1 MEILEGRCFV
11 NRVFII
17 AEAGVNH
24 NGNIEIA
31 KKLIDEAVRCGVDAV
46 KFQSFKAKNLV
57 TKVAKQADYQ
67 KENMGKEV
75 SQYDMLK
82 ALELSDEEHIELINY
97 CKEKGI
103 MFLSSPFDLES
114 IDMLNNLGIEIFKV
128 PSGEIENV
136 PYLRKIAKTGKKVI
150 LSTGMSNL
158 ADIEFALD
166 ILKGAGARDI
176 SVLHCNTDYPTKM
189 EEVNLRAMNTIGN
202 AFSVEIGYSD
212 HTKGIEVPIAAVAL
226 GAKIIEKHFTLDRN
240 MEGPDHKASLEPNE
254 LKNMVDSIRNIEIAL
269 GNGVKALTDS
279 EKKNI
284 KIARKSIISSTSIK
298 SGEVFTEDNLTIKR
312 PGTGL
317 SPKMWDEILGKKA
330 KKDYYADEMV
340 EL

>member
-1 MEILEGRCFV
+1 MSK
-11 NRVFII
+11 VFII

-24 NGNIEIA
+24 NGSIEIA
-31 KKLIDEAVRCGVDAV
+31 KKLIDEAAKCGVDAV

-67 KENMGKEV
+67 KENMKKEV
-75 SQYDMLK
+75 SQYEMLK
-82 ALELSDEEHIELINY
+82 ALELSYDDHIELINY
-97 CKEKGI
+97 SKEKGI

-114 IDMLNNLGIEIFKV
+114 IDMLMELGIEMFKV

-136 PYLRKIAKTGKKVI
+136 PYLKKIAKTGKKVI

-158 ADIEFALD
+158 SDIEFALD
-166 ILKGAGARDI
+166 ILREAGAKDI

-189 EEVNLRAMNTIGN
+189 EEVNLTAMNTIGN
-202 AFSVEIGYSD
+202 AFLVEIGYSD
-212 HTKGIEVPIAAVAL
+212 HTKGIEIPIAAVAL
-226 GAKIIEKHFTLDRN
+226 GAKIIEKHFTLDKN
-240 MEGPDHKASLEPNE
+240 MEGPDHKASLEPDE
-254 LKNMVDSIRNIEIAL
+254 LKAMVDSIRNVEIAL
-269 GNGVKALTDS
+269 GNGIKALTNS

-284 KIARKSIISSTSIK
+284 KVARKSIICSSYIK
-298 SGEVFTEDNLTIKR
+298 KGEVFTEENLTIKR

-317 SPKMWDEILGKKA
+317 SPKMWDKIIGKKA
-330 KKDYYADEMV
+330 QRDYNVDEMV

>member
-1 MEILEGRCFV
+1 M
-11 NRVFII
+11 NKVFII

-57 TKVAKQADYQ
+57 TKSAKQAEYQ
-67 KENMGKEV
+67 KNNMGKEV
-75 SQYDMLK
+75 SQYEMLK
-82 ALELSDEEHIELINY
+82 SLELSYEDHLELINY
-97 CKEKGI
+97 SKEKGI

-114 IDMLNNLGIEIFKV
+114 IDMLNNLGMEIFKV

-136 PYLRKIAKTGKKVI
+136 PYLRKIGKTGKKVI

-158 ADIEFALD
+158 SDIEFALE
-166 ILKGAGARDI
+166 ILRSSGAKDI

-189 EEVNLRAMNTIGN
+189 EEVNLRAMNTIEN

-254 LKNMVDSIRNIEIAL
+254 LKSMVDSIRNVEIAL
-269 GNGVKALTDS
+269 GNGIKNLTES
-279 EKKNI
+279 EKKNV
-284 KIARKSIISSTSIK
+284 KIARKSIICSSDIK
-298 SGEVFTEDNLTIKR
+298 KGDTFTEDNLTIKR

-317 SPKMWDEILGKKA
+317 SPKMWDKILGKKA
-330 KKDYYADEMV
+330 KRDYYIDEMV

>member
-1 MEILEGRCFV
+1 MS
-11 NRVFII
+11 RVFII

-24 NGNIEIA
+24 NGSIEIA
-31 KKLIDEAVRCGVDAV
+31 KKLIDEAAICGVDAV

-67 KENMGKEV
+67 KNNMGKEI
-75 SQYDMLK
+75 SQYEMLK
-82 ALELSDEEHIELINY
+82 SLELSYEDHIELINY
-97 CKEKGI
+97 CKDKEL

-136 PYLRKIAKTGKKVI
+136 PYLRKIAKTGKKII

-158 ADIEFALD
+158 SDIEFALE
-166 ILKGAGARDI
+166 ILRGSGAKDI

-189 EEVNLRAMNTIGN
+189 EEVNLRAMNTIGS

-269 GNGVKALTDS
+269 GNGIKALTDS

-284 KIARKSIISSTSIK
+284 KIARKSIVSSASIK
-298 SGEVFTEDNLTIKR
+298 VGEIFTEDNLTIKR

>member
-1 MEILEGRCFV
+1 M
-11 NRVFII
+11 NKVFII

-24 NGNIEIA
+24 NGSIKIA
-31 KKLIDEAVRCGVDAV
+31 KKLIDEAARCGVDAV

-57 TKVAKQADYQ
+57 TKSAKQAEYQ
-67 KENMGKEV
+67 RNNMGKEV
-75 SQYDMLK
+75 SQYEMLK
-82 ALELSDEEHIELINY
+82 ALELSYDDHLELINY
-97 CKEKGI
+97 SKKKEI

-114 IDMLNNLGIEIFKV
+114 IELLNNLGMEIFKV

-136 PYLRKIAKTGKKVI
+136 PYLRRIGETGKKVI

-158 ADIEFALD
+158 SDIEFALE
-166 ILKGAGARDI
+166 ILKSSGAKDV

-189 EEVNLRAMNTIGN
+189 EEVNLKAMNTIEN

-212 HTKGIEVPIAAVAL
+212 HTKGIEIPIAAVAL

-254 LKNMVDSIRNIEIAL
+254 LKSMVNAIRNVEIAL
-269 GNGVKALTDS
+269 GNGIKNLTES
-279 EKKNI
+279 EKKNV
-284 KIARKSIISSTSIK
+284 KIARKSIICSSDIK
-298 SGEVFTEDNLTIKR
+298 KGDTFTEDNLTIKR

-317 SPKMWDEILGKKA
+317 SPKMWDEVLGKKA
-330 KKDYYADEMV
+330 QKDYHIDEMV